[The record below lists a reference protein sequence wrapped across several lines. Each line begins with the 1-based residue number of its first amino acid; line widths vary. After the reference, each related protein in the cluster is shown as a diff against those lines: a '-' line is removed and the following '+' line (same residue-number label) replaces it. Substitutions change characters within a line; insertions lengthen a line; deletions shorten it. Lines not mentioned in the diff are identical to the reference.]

1 MHFRGRSLPWRDQKL
16 QSPTC
21 QEEHLRLALERLFLG
36 AGARGRTRVARVG
49 RAARD
54 ALEDRKTTSPDRPEE
69 TLSGPSFETL
79 SQQRRRRELLALILM
94 WPLLLVAV
102 MVLTY
107 HCCPRTGD
115 EQRSSRK
122 MMLQKK
128 DQ

>member
-94 WPLLLVAV
+94 WPLLLVAARV
-102 MVLTY
+102 GGIVTHLE
-107 HCCPRTGD
+107 HDQSTGD
-115 EQRSSRK
+115 GVDLPLLPQ
-122 MMLQKK
+122 
-128 DQ
+128 DG